1 MPYVLRDHCLYKH
14 DCSFAIHI
22 CPQHEKQGECGAQR
36 GDTYTEIYCSESLSS
51 AQILSLFLGSQKF
64 RLETCCF
71 FCAEINFLYLH
82 SPLKIQMLVSNCGGC
97 IAPKISNKPT
107 FLNFA
112 TPNDW
117 VQHPPLCRAVYTVL
131 IVMTEP
137 VSVFRSFWGPGSL
150 KTCEKHLCDLG
161 WPLAGLTGRA
171 GVEDVSASRGFFR
184 ISVLFL
190 GYQTNHC
197 VFIKASFCK

>member
-1 MPYVLRDHCLYKH
+1 MCWEITASANVTVLSPSISVLNMKSKGSVELRGE
-14 DCSFAIHI
+14 IHI
-22 CPQHEKQGECGAQR
+22 QR
-36 GDTYTEIYCSESLSS
+36 YIVLSPFLLHK
-51 AQILSLFLGSQKF
+51 ILSLVFGSQKF
-64 RLETCCF
+64 RLETCCL

-97 IAPKISNKPT
+97 IASKISNKPT

-131 IVMTEP
+131 IVMTEL

-150 KTCEKHLCDLG
+150 KTCEKHLCELG
-161 WPLAGLTGRA
+161 WPLSGLTGRA

-184 ISVLFL
+184 VSVLFL

-197 VFIKASFCK
+197 VFIKASLCK